1 MLLQSILKE
10 VTSNFDVSICPQS
23 SHTSIHRG
31 HAPEVH
37 GEDVGADSAELH
49 HHVGRVWLCH
59 DLEVLHRGL
68 ENN

>member
-49 HHVGRVWLCH
+49 HHVGGVRLGH